1 MTSTTRQRLML
12 AASVIVLLLGIG
24 ASWAAGRGGVDFPS
38 LYVIGRGVLTGTNI
52 YAPGATAD
60 FPTVYGVDQP
70 MGMFYPP
77 ATGFTMLPFAML
89 PYGVAK
95 FLWFVVMDLVLV
107 LGVRQLVRVAAPRA
121 ETRVWV
127 FCAGVILLSS
137 TLRWSMILLQGAP
150 LVFGLLCLF
159 IAAEH
164 DERPRLATAL
174 AVLAV
179 AVKMTLSLPFLG
191 ILLLRR
197 RLLAVVAAGGT
208 WVLLNVAGFARMG
221 SGALREYRQNVG
233 QLEAFG
239 NINAPDP
246 WNPISLPRLD
256 WTSLIYGLTANL
268 KVAHLASLVLSALL
282 ALGLLWLGFRAANP
296 KSLRTTALFLPPLV
310 CLGSMCVYHHHYD
323 ACLFF
328 APALLAYF
336 NLGDELRPKWALLL
350 AAPLLLMIL
359 VLPIGVVQ
367 RLANDAFGVRGIGLL
382 KLSFPIATN
391 LMLAGSLA
399 LLLRHFAQANGES
412 VGGTL
417 PGNQRL
423 NNGSKIDSS
432 PPAAS
437 TVSVGKSGIE

>member
-1 MTSTTRQRLML
+1 ML
-12 AASVIVLLLGIG
+12 AAAVIVLLLGIG

-179 AVKMTLSLPFLG
+179 AVKMTLTAPG
-191 ILLLRR
+191 CGMGTVIAGDAQQKILMMDGVEEASVEIVWDPPWHQSMITAEGR
-197 RLLAVVAAGGT
+197 RLLG
-208 WVLLNVAGFARMG
+208 
-221 SGALREYRQNVG
+221 
-233 QLEAFG
+233 LE
-239 NINAPDP
+239 
-246 WNPISLPRLD
+246 
-256 WTSLIYGLTANL
+256 
-268 KVAHLASLVLSALL
+268 
-282 ALGLLWLGFRAANP
+282 
-296 KSLRTTALFLPPLV
+296 
-310 CLGSMCVYHHHYD
+310 
-323 ACLFF
+323 
-328 APALLAYF
+328 
-336 NLGDELRPKWALLL
+336 
-350 AAPLLLMIL
+350 
-359 VLPIGVVQ
+359 
-367 RLANDAFGVRGIGLL
+367 
-382 KLSFPIATN
+382 
-391 LMLAGSLA
+391 
-399 LLLRHFAQANGES
+399 
-412 VGGTL
+412 
-417 PGNQRL
+417 
-423 NNGSKIDSS
+423 
-432 PPAAS
+432 
-437 TVSVGKSGIE
+437 